1 MPEDNGVPHHSFDSA
16 QPTSPFVGRADV
28 IARIHQHLTSAAVSC
43 AFTVVGRRR
52 AGQTALL
59 EHIRRRFDD
68 TFVWAFPDM
77 AAATDERRW
86 LAALYQAGKDAASAR
101 GLSVHRLPRWP
112 DEKSAAEQRV
122 WLTETG
128 LPELFELIRPHRR
141 LVWVV
146 DGVEPLA
153 EAVARGE
160 HPADLGAWMSG
171 MIGPQ
176 LGMVFAAHLD
186 QEGALVRLAPLVQPD
201 YTARLL
207 ALTLQ
212 ETGDLLNM
220 GRDGA
225 DPELVA
231 ALYALTGGLPEWTL
245 KAALAVHA
253 QSHGEAYRVDHLRA
267 VRPALAAEAA
277 PYFKQVW
284 ENLNADEQAVV
295 AALAYQ
301 HFERPDAP
309 LRGEDVEAWL
319 ADSDYPLDLTA
330 VYAVLRRLD
339 FVEVVDNTPNQVR
352 VRAGLF
358 ESWVRERV
366 KPEQLRKSGG
376 SAGTRPPDPATVRGL
391 AILLLILLAA
401 LIIAAAINQQPSAG
415 PSDVVPTVTL
425 GQ

>member
-1 MPEDNGVPHHSFDSA
+1 MPEDSGAPHHAFDPG
-16 QPTSPFVGRADV
+16 QPVSPFVGRADV

-43 AFTVVGRRR
+43 AFTIVGRRR
-52 AGQTALL
+52 AGRTALL
-59 EHIRRRFDD
+59 EHIRHRFDD

-77 AAATDERRW
+77 AAVTDERRW

-112 DEKSAAEQRV
+112 DEKPADEQRA
-122 WLTETG
+122 WLTGTG
-128 LPELFELIRPHRR
+128 LPELFELIRPQRR
-141 LVWVV
+141 LVWVI

-160 HPADLGAWMSG
+160 HPADLGAWMSQL
-171 MIGPQ
+171 IGPQ
-176 LGMVFAAHLD
+176 LGMIFTAHLD

-201 YTARLL
+201 YIARLL
-207 ALTLQ
+207 ALTLH

-220 GRDGA
+220 GRDAA
-225 DPELVA
+225 DPELVTT
-231 ALYALTGGLPEWTL
+231 LHGLTGGLPEWTL

-253 QSHGEAYRVDHLRA
+253 QSHGEAYRVEHLRT

-284 ENLNADEQAVV
+284 EHLSGDEQAVV
-295 AALAYQ
+295 AALAYLR
-301 HFERPDAP
+301 FERPDAA

-339 FVEVVDNTPNQVR
+339 FVEVIDNTPNQVR
-352 VRAGLF
+352 MRAGLF
-358 ESWVRERV
+358 ESWVRERI
-366 KPEQLRKSGG
+366 KPAQLRKAGG
-376 SAGTRPPDPATVRGL
+376 AIEARPPDPATVRGL
-391 AILLLILLAA
+391 AILLLVLLAA
-401 LIIAAAINQQPSAG
+401 LLIAAAVNQPSTG
-415 PSDVVPTVTL
+415 PGEVVPTVTL
-425 GQ
+425 GR